1 MESAYRMFLLQ
12 ASFLSLSVWGALE
25 EYDTDVK
32 HRLDVRR
39 RREPEDPIPDGAD
52 DIDGRYSSLRLL
64 QSLRA
69 DAKRKD
75 LQLSTFSEEIL
86 LLDMLM
92 KLNDQVSAFDITLA
106 TTEEFAKEQ
115 EALELSTRQQLE
127 EKRQLRDTIAQESGV
142 LQNLLQQKAQ
152 EKEVVREHHETVGH
166 SAATALINATR
177 LAKMHQN
184 RSAVQYVDDGRV
196 RHVDEEIVKLEAAM
210 VINIQK
216 SVAIA
221 RDTQPLITQRD
232 QHHEKHNLLVLTRKN
247 KEELVARQQSDGTAP
262 SQTMAL
268 MREFDEHLK
277 MEAEEIEIQE
287 KLQSQIDSSLSA
299 AADVEAEKASKSGEI
314 EIQEKLQSQIDSSLS
329 AAADVEAEKTQLQSE
344 HDQRLTERQTLAD
357 QLNEHEVWYNSI
369 DHLQKRMINRYVELE
384 AEHHLAEQDLSRLE
398 SDTEDLLQQLKD
410 HEHLDTEAAEAMQE
424 MKQRLSDISVTKI
437 QEEKTAMVLQKNH
450 VMEEQ
455 FQVQQ
460 HLDRVMAAR
469 RRNEHPLKRQSLLGA
484 HENIQCADLQG
495 QLEKVVH
502 AKIL

>member
-1 MESAYRMFLLQ
+1 MFLLQ

-127 EKRQLRDTIAQESGV
+127 EKRQLRETIAQEIGV
-142 LQNLLQQKAQ
+142 LQHLLQQKEQ
-152 EKEVVREHHETVGH
+152 EKEVEGKHHETVGH
-166 SAATALINATR
+166 SAAVALINATR

-277 MEAEEIEIQE
+277 MEAE
-287 KLQSQIDSSLSA
+287 
-299 AADVEAEKASKSGEI
+299 EI

-469 RRNEHPLKRQSLLGA
+469 ATQ
-484 HENIQCADLQG
+484 
-495 QLEKVVH
+495 
-502 AKIL
+502 

>member
-86 LLDMLM
+86 LLDMLS
-92 KLNDQVSAFDITLA
+92 KLIDQVSASDRFFA
-106 TTEEFAKEQ
+106 KKAEFEKEQ
-115 EALELSTRQQLE
+115 EALEISTRQQLE
-127 EKRQLRDTIAQESGV
+127 EKRQLRETIAQEIGV
-142 LQNLLQQKAQ
+142 LQHLLQQKEQ
-152 EKEVVREHHETVGH
+152 EKEVEGKHHETVGH
-166 SAATALINATR
+166 SAAVALINATR

-184 RSAVQYVDDGRV
+184 RPTVMFVAEGNV
-196 RHVDEEIVKLEAAM
+196 RHVDSEIVKLKAEM
-210 VINIQK
+210 VVNIQK
-216 SVAIA
+216 SQAIA

-232 QHHEKHNLLVLTRKN
+232 QHRERHNLLVLERQK

-262 SQTMAL
+262 PETVVL
-268 MREFDEHLK
+268 MREVDEHLN

-299 AADVEAEKASKSGEI
+299 AADVEAEKA
-314 EIQEKLQSQIDSSLS
+314 
-329 AAADVEAEKTQLQSE
+329 QLQSE
-344 HDQRLTERQTLAD
+344 YEQRLTERQILAG
-357 QLNEHEVWYNSI
+357 QLHEKELWYNSI
-369 DHLQKRMINRYVELE
+369 HHLDLRMSKRYAEL
-384 AEHHLAEQDLSRLE
+384 ATEHYLAEQNLARLE
-398 SDTEDLLQQLKD
+398 RDTEDLSLQVKD

-424 MKQRLSDISVTKI
+424 MRQRLSDISAAVTKVQ
-437 QEEKTAMVLQKNH
+437 QEATAMVLQKNH
-450 VMEEQ
+450 AMEEQ

-460 HLDRVMAAR
+460 YLDRVLAAR
-469 RRNEHPLKRQSLLGA
+469 
-484 HENIQCADLQG
+484 
-495 QLEKVVH
+495 
-502 AKIL
+502 AKQ